1 MDESNKL
8 TVLRRDIV
16 KGNNSVP
23 VDTPFHFKDNEGD
36 GGEPPM
42 PKYVTHEELEHEVE
56 KINSKIDLST
66 EKILH
71 HIDNLHAQT
80 DLKINDVK
88 HLSKSAN
95 AKANWILGILASVI
109 AGILV
114 AAITNLLIK

>member
-16 KGNNSVP
+16 KGNNSIP
-23 VDTPFHFKDNEGD
+23 VDTPLHFKDNEGD

-42 PKYVTHEELEHEVE
+42 AKYVTHEELEHEVE

-95 AKANWILGILASVI
+95 TKANWILGILASVI

>member
-23 VDTPFHFKDNEGD
+23 VDTPLHFKDNEGD

-42 PKYVTHEELEHEVE
+42 AKYVTHEELEHEVE
-56 KINSKIDLST
+56 KIKSKIDLST